1 MLNKSHRHGNERRD
15 SNVKKT
21 KSRAISRMDW
31 IEQREDK
38 TQIQFSGAL
47 AVRKGTFLLSFLFSL
62 CLFTFGSSEL
72 LVFFCPT
79 PVITASFFSACTQ
92 RRRAEKSE
100 IFISFMYENANHH
113 AEKWASFN
121 VCYRRLLLVARLL
134 FHSCQHRLATCVHVR
149 GM

>member
-1 MLNKSHRHGNERRD
+1 
-15 SNVKKT
+15 
-21 KSRAISRMDW
+21 MDW

-62 CLFTFGSSEL
+62 CLFTFSSSEL

-79 PVITASFFSACTQ
+79 LIITASFFSRCTPKGDD
-92 RRRAEKSE
+92 EKKKEKKEKKRDE

-113 AEKWASFN
+113 AEKWASLK
-121 VCYRRLLLVARLL
+121 VCYRQSLLVAWLVVSLL
-134 FHSCQHRLATCVHVR
+134 PTLNINSCLCQGNVTFSF
-149 GM
+149 